1 LGIAEADGK
10 KSSAILTLKPHV
22 DKPLW
27 KILLAAAAFLPP
39 WDIEQ
44 KYGTMDPTL
53 TAATWVQ
60 ILSLFGRRNNTNNR
74 SKGGFRRKVLDGHMK
89 CPEMPRFI

>member
-1 LGIAEADGK
+1 MVRTFWSVRPRFLTLSDMRIPRIVVDTQSCLGIAEADGK

-53 TAATWVQ
+53 TAAT
-60 ILSLFGRRNNTNNR
+60 
-74 SKGGFRRKVLDGHMK
+74 
-89 CPEMPRFI
+89 